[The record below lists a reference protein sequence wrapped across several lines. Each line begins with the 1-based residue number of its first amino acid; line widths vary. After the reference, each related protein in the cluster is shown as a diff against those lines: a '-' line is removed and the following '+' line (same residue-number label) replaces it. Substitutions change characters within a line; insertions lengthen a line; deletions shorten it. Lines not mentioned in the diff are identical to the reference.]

1 MKFYFRSESFK
12 KKFSLILFV
21 DNLIIGCSEKNVK
34 NYLKKALGL
43 VLLGLQTTASDYKWV
58 PENCQGSLMKY

>member
-12 KKFSLILFV
+12 RKFSLILFV

-34 NYLKKALGL
+34 NYLKRLLNREIKKIGFKLALG
-43 VLLGLQTTASDYKWV
+43 
-58 PENCQGSLMKY
+58 